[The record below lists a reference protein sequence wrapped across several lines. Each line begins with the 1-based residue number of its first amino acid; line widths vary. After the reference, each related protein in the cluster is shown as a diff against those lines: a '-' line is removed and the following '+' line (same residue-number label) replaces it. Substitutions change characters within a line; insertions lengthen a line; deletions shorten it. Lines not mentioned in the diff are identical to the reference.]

1 MFLELPCGI
10 VGKNITL
17 EHRYHNPDM
26 MLLEDRGKG
35 LFREHGIEVPRGRRC
50 TDPEELRAADHP
62 LVIKALVP
70 VGGRG
75 KAGGVSKVSTPDE
88 AVREA
93 TRILS
98 LEISGYRPQG
108 VLAEEVLPV
117 DREIY
122 LAIAIDRSMGI
133 PVLLAGAVGGV
144 DVESIPSSA
153 MGRWPIHPFLGV
165 GEHLVRET
173 SRSLSLRHV
182 EAQFGRTLRGLWNLF
197 TKMDCE
203 LVEVNPLILTTDGR
217 LVAADSK
224 VVVNDDSLYRHPEIG
239 SDLPVMDELEAEA
252 RGERMSFVRLNGDI
266 GVIANGAGLT
276 MATLDEV
283 ALQGGTAGG
292 FLDLGGTDD
301 PRRVRRAFELMARS
315 GVKVV
320 LLNIFGGITRCDTV
334 AQGVLEA
341 MGSLGSVPVTVAR
354 IRGVNEELARGMLES
369 RGIRAHLDLGSA
381 VSDAVF
387 WRRRA

>member
-1 MFLELPCGI
+1 
-10 VGKNITL
+10 
-17 EHRYHNPDM
+17 M
-26 MLLEDRGKG
+26 MLLEDRGKE
-35 LFREHGIEVPRGRRC
+35 LFREYGIDVPRGRRYS
-50 TDPEELRAADHP
+50 DPEELRTASLP
-62 LVIKALVP
+62 LVLKALVP

-75 KAGGVSKVSTPDE
+75 KAGGVSKVTTPDE

-108 VLAEEVLPV
+108 ILAEEVVPV

-122 LAIAIDRSMGI
+122 LSIAIDRSLGI
-133 PVLLAGAVGGV
+133 PVLLAGAVGGM
-144 DVESIPSSA
+144 DVESMPPGA

-165 GEHLVRET
+165 GEHLVREV

-182 EAQFGRTLRGLWNLF
+182 EPQFGEVLHGLWELF
-197 TKMDCE
+197 VELDCE
-203 LVEVNPLILTTDGR
+203 LVEVNPLVLTTDGR

-224 VVVNDDSLYRHPEIG
+224 VVVNDDSMFRHPEID
-239 SDLPVMDELEAEA
+239 SDLPVMDGLEAEA

-283 ALQGGTAGG
+283 DSQGGTLGG

-301 PRRVRRAFELMARS
+301 PRRIRKAFELMARS
-315 GVKVV
+315 GVRLV
-320 LLNIFGGITRCDTV
+320 LVNIFGGITRCDTV
-334 AQGVLEA
+334 AEGVLDA
-341 MGSLGSVPVTVAR
+341 MDSLSSVPITVAR
-354 IRGVNEELARGMLES
+354 IRGVNEELARTMLEG

-381 VSDAVF
+381 VADAVS
-387 WRRRA
+387 WRQRA